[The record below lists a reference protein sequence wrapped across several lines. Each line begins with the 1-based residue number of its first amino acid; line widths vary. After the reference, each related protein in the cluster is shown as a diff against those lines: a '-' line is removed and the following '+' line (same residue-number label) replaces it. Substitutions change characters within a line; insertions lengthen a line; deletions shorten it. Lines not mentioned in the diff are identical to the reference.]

1 MYGRKGSTTHRY
13 GPALGIDRSDW
24 NDPDYMML
32 ALVGAEQPGRECEED
47 PPEASSHHRAQVA
60 RAARGGDTLLQR
72 VLDVRDDLASLQE
85 DVEDLEEPVR
95 EFVLFDQCMFTIAAN
110 QHGIRDGDVGYLFG
124 SGGKRRWPAL
134 TLDLS
139 DSSVRLPVSGVPRR
153 RATEHRM
160 QRGRRGG
167 SDRRLSRRA
176 RHCVAP
182 ADAAAIGLWRVPPRI
197 VEEVGEEKGED
208 RRGQAGGAGYCLRVC
223 VVGQSAK
230 DPGRYPDQGA

>member
-110 QHGIRDGDVGYLFG
+110 QHGTRDGDMGYLFG
-124 SGGKRRWPAL
+124 SGGKRRWPRSRWTSA
-134 TLDLS
+134 TRPS
-139 DSSVRLPVSGVPRR
+139 DYQFLAFPAKSH
-153 RATEHRM
+153 RASNATRT
-160 QRGRRGG
+160 
-167 SDRRLSRRA
+167 
-176 RHCVAP
+176 
-182 ADAAAIGLWRVPPRI
+182 
-197 VEEVGEEKGED
+197 
-208 RRGQAGGAGYCLRVC
+208 
-223 VVGQSAK
+223 
-230 DPGRYPDQGA
+230 PGRK